1 MWGSALAQTAIW
13 TATTSLVRQLAAS
26 GRLCSSRSTAAPC
39 ALGQGDALDAVEVT
53 HMRWQTLGELP
64 AVSIW
69 GASPARGA

>member
-1 MWGSALAQTAIW
+1 MGVGARADRDLDRYDFA
-13 TATTSLVRQLAAS
+13 REAA
-26 GRLCSSRSTAAPC
+26 GRLGPALLVEVDGSPC